1 MTANTYTNA
10 NDMKRYKMT
19 LEIRSKALYE
29 KRDRALELMKEILL
43 TSSFEDTKRLYE
55 IIAEAKSRMQATMI
69 SAGHSVAL
77 IRALSYFSPTAA
89 VSEQISGIP
98 QYRLL
103 EKNFEEHREE
113 LVGNLKE
120 LCRIIFRPENLLVDY
135 TATEE
140 GYPGLEQAVC
150 EFKSALYTEKIEETG
165 YQPVLSR
172 KNEAFMTAGQVQYV
186 CRAGNFVDR
195 GLPYT
200 GALKVLKVMM
210 GMDYLWNR
218 IRVKGGAYGCMCG
231 FYKNGD
237 GYFVS
242 YRDPNLEK
250 TIDVYEQAAEY
261 IKNARLD
268 ERTVTQ
274 FIIGAV
280 SELDTPMTPATRGLY
295 SLGGYLTGLSM
306 ERVQQ
311 ERDELLA
318 ATEETIRGLS
328 RYVEAFMEGDNLCV
342 VGNGEKLKESS
353 GLFMSLDQLFH
364 S

>member
-1 MTANTYTNA
+1 M
-10 NDMKRYKMT
+10 D
-19 LEIRSKALYE
+19 
-29 KRDRALELMKEILL
+29 
-43 TSSFEDTKRLYE
+43 
-55 IIAEAKSRMQATMI
+55 Q
-69 SAGHSVAL
+69 
-77 IRALSYFSPTAA
+77 
-89 VSEQISGIP
+89 
-98 QYRLL
+98 
-103 EKNFEEHREE
+103 
-113 LVGNLKE
+113 
-120 LCRIIFRPENLLVDY
+120 
-135 TATEE
+135 
-140 GYPGLEQAVC
+140 GLA
-150 EFKSALYTEKIEETG
+150 
-165 YQPVLSR
+165 
-172 KNEAFMTAGQVQYV
+172 
-186 CRAGNFVDR
+186 
-195 GLPYT
+195 YT

-261 IKNARLD
+261 IKNTRLD

-280 SELDTPMTPATRGLY
+280 SELDTPMTPAAKGLY

-318 ATEETIRGLS
+318 TTGETIRGLS
-328 RYVEAFMEGDNLCV
+328 RYVEAFMEGNNLCV

-353 GLFMSLDQLFH
+353 ALFMNLDQLFH
-364 S
+364 N